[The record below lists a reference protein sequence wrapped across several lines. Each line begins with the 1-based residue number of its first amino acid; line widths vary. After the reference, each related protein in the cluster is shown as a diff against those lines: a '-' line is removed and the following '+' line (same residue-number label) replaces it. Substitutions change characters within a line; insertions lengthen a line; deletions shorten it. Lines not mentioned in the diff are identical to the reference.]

1 MALKDYP
8 NHEQCT
14 IKTKDPKISL
24 KENKS
29 QFILINDCQKDIYKT
44 QVDGCLNIKERK
56 CDYLLTVE
64 DNELYI
70 EIYVELK
77 GNKVDYAIKQ
87 LEATIKNL
95 AQNNYI
101 KKYCYVV
108 STKGTGTP
116 GMKKIEDIKRR
127 FDKQYNATL
136 KIKSKKCE
144 QLLSKLI

>member
-8 NHEQCT
+8 NYEQCT
-14 IKTKDPKISL
+14 IKTKDKIISL

-29 QFILINDCQKDIYKT
+29 QFILINDCQKEIYKT
-44 QVDGCLNIKERK
+44 QVDGCLNIEERK
-56 CDYLLTVE
+56 CDYLLTVK
-64 DNELYI
+64 DNELYV

-95 AQNNYI
+95 AQNNNV

-108 STKGTGTP
+108 ATKVTRTP
-116 GMKKIEDIKRR
+116 NNKKIEDVKRR
-127 FDKQYNATL
+127 FKIQYNAIL
-136 KIKSKKCE
+136 QVKSQKYE
-144 QLLSKLI
+144 QSLGKLI